1 MEKYRG
7 PVVLRGCIS
16 WTIASAEL
24 SETMCDHVRYSYPN
38 VCRWES
44 MCQVGWGCWGVP
56 HQAVEALG
64 GETLR
69 VGAGVRVETLL
80 VVLERQWVDQ
90 LECWRDV
97 DDAGDRGV
105 GSDDELH
112 W

>member
-7 PVVLRGCIS
+7 LVVLRGCIS

-24 SETMCDHVRYSYPN
+24 SETMCDRVRYSYLN

-56 HQAVEALG
+56 HQAGEALG
-64 GETLR
+64 GEMLR

-90 LECWRDV
+90 LECLRDV

>member
-7 PVVLRGCIS
+7 LVVLRGCIS
-16 WTIASAEL
+16 WTIASAES
-24 SETMCDHVRYSYPN
+24 SETRCDHVRCSYPN

-56 HQAVEALG
+56 RQAVEALG
-64 GETLR
+64 GEMLR

-90 LECWRDV
+90 LGCWRDV
-97 DDAGDRGV
+97 DDAGGKGV

>member
-1 MEKYRG
+1 
-7 PVVLRGCIS
+7 
-16 WTIASAEL
+16 
-24 SETMCDHVRYSYPN
+24 
-38 VCRWES
+38 

-56 HQAVEALG
+56 RQAVEALG
-64 GETLR
+64 GEMLR

-112 W
+112 WLEVHSRQWVSWCHSIVATIVDAHP

>member
-1 MEKYRG
+1 
-7 PVVLRGCIS
+7 
-16 WTIASAEL
+16 
-24 SETMCDHVRYSYPN
+24 
-38 VCRWES
+38 

-64 GETLR
+64 GEMLR
-69 VGAGVRVETLL
+69 VGAGVQVETLL
-80 VVLERQWVDQ
+80 VVPERYWVNQ

-97 DDAGDRGV
+97 VGAGDRGV

>member
-7 PVVLRGCIS
+7 LVVLRGCIS

-24 SETMCDHVRYSYPN
+24 SETMCDHVRYLYPN

-64 GETLR
+64 GEMLR

-80 VVLERQWVDQ
+80 VVLERQWVYQ